1 MFYFCLT
8 LNFFFPPPQY
18 PMKSREY
25 LFLRRSRVD
34 YARSTIATVSRSVP
48 YPEIPETEE
57 HVRVYD
63 YISQMVIR
71 PHSLSTSSDS
81 SSSSSSLENS
91 GDFHALGFDYL
102 LTYFDDT
109 RAAFP
114 SAAYNWMAS
123 RGVPDFVEK
132 LHQAA
137 LHLTES
143 GSLPP
148 PPPPQNRTSTAQLSS
163 SSAFNRDGFSLLYL
177 KSNSSSTSSSSSSS
191 PQPPPPRQ
199 S

>member
-1 MFYFCLT
+1 
-8 LNFFFPPPQY
+8 
-18 PMKSREY
+18 MKSREY

-48 YPEIPETEE
+48 YPEIPETDE

-71 PHSLSTSSDS
+71 PHSTTTSESGNTN
-81 SSSSSSLENS
+81 EGG

-137 LHLTES
+137 LHLVNT
-143 GSLPP
+143 GGLPP
-148 PPPPQNRTSTAQLSS
+148 PPERPFASQTV
-163 SSAFNRDGFSLLYL
+163 DGFSLFYL
-177 KSNSSSTSSSSSSS
+177 KSNCS
-191 PQPPPPRQ
+191 Q
-199 S
+199 